1 MTHIVTSQTSQLS
14 LATIEWTSNN
24 ENVITN
30 DGKVIRP
37 SGESRDA
44 IVTLTATINQ
54 SGVDATLTKI
64 FVVTVK
70 ALEPVDETPIIYSVV
85 VTDSEGN
92 EINEGETLSREVTFE
107 VISGDDKAL
116 QQLNIDFVK
125 ESLRGEGNQC

>member
-1 MTHIVTSQTSQLS
+1 MTSQTSQLS

-125 ESLRGEGNQC
+125 ESLRGEDNQC

>member
-125 ESLRGEGNQC
+125 ESLRGEDNQC

>member
-70 ALEPVDETPIIYSVV
+70 ALEPVDETPII
-85 VTDSEGN
+85 
-92 EINEGETLSREVTFE
+92 
-107 VISGDDKAL
+107 
-116 QQLNIDFVK
+116 
-125 ESLRGEGNQC
+125 

>member
-85 VTDSEGN
+85 VTDSEGK
-92 EINEGETLSREVTFE
+92 TLSREVTFE

-125 ESLRGEGNQC
+125 ESLRGEDNQC